1 MVSFSVI
8 ITNILT
14 LEINTVHMLHYDTI
28 METVIVASAGP
39 PEYHE
44 FKPGFVNPL

>member
-28 METVIVASAGP
+28 MYTVIVASAGP
-39 PEYHE
+39 LEYHMFE
-44 FKPGFVNPL
+44 PGFVNRP

>member
-8 ITNILT
+8 ITNILA

-28 METVIVASAGP
+28 MYRVIVLMQRTKEGSV
-39 PEYHE
+39 YSTS
-44 FKPGFVNPL
+44 